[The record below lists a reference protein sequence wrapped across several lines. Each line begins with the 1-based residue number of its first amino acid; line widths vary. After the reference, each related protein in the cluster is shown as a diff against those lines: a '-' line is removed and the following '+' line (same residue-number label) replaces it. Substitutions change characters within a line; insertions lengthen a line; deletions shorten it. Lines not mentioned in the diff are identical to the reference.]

1 MSLAYET
8 SSRSAWAPFDRLR
21 TGFDKLGT
29 GYAQRSRSPLARW
42 FFDFAADAATLRTN
56 GYRLQ
61 ANEKRSSHQAIGV
74 TPPPEP
80 RDGVTEQ
87 VEKLP
92 PLTLVHE
99 DVFAAIAAGG
109 HMINTPGE
117 FHT

>member
-1 MSLAYET
+1 
-8 SSRSAWAPFDRLR
+8 
-21 TGFDKLGT
+21 
-29 GYAQRSRSPLARW
+29 
-42 FFDFAADAATLRTN
+42 
-56 GYRLQ
+56 
-61 ANEKRSSHQAIGV
+61 
-74 TPPPEP
+74 
-80 RDGVTEQ
+80 VTEQ